1 MAQDWRVHALV
12 YFCSSVDDLLGA
24 VLHRHLGLELV
35 DMKTN
40 KFPEDIG
47 PYTTGVWRCHQG
59 NHGEFLVS
67 CESFGFAPIARVK
80 GDKRSTLKDA
90 KANAHLIA
98 AAPDLL
104 TALYA
109 VMNSCFDPALTEGEA
124 YEAFDLARDA
134 IAKAE
139 GFK

>member
-1 MAQDWRVHALV
+1 MN
-12 YFCSSVDDLLGA
+12 
-24 VLHRHLGLELV
+24 
-35 DMKTN
+35 TN
-40 KFPEDIG
+40 TFPENIG
-47 PYTTGVWRCHQG
+47 PYTTGVWRCHKG

-109 VMNSCFDPALTEGEA
+109 MMESCFGDAFTALSIAEV
-124 YEAFDLARDA
+124 EAFGLARDA

>member
-1 MAQDWRVHALV
+1 M
-12 YFCSSVDDLLGA
+12 
-24 VLHRHLGLELV
+24 ELT
-35 DMKTN
+35 DMNTN

-47 PYTTGVWRCHQG
+47 PYTTGVWRCRE
-59 NHGEFLVS
+59 NHKGEFFIS
-67 CESFGFAPIARVK
+67 SQSFGFAPIAKVK

-90 KANAHLIA
+90 KANAHLIS
-98 AAPDLL
+98 AAPELL

-109 VMNSCFDPALTEGEA
+109 MMNSCFDPALTEGAA

>member
-1 MAQDWRVHALV
+1 MT
-12 YFCSSVDDLLGA
+12 
-24 VLHRHLGLELV
+24 
-35 DMKTN
+35 TN

-47 PYTTGVWRCHQG
+47 PHTTGVWRCHQG

-90 KANAHLIA
+90 KANAMLIA

-104 TALYA
+104 AALYA
-109 VMNSCFDPALTEGEA
+109 MMESCYDPERNDHAVQ
-124 YEAFDLARDA
+124 AFDLARDA

>member
-1 MAQDWRVHALV
+1 
-12 YFCSSVDDLLGA
+12 
-24 VLHRHLGLELV
+24 
-35 DMKTN
+35 MKTN

-47 PYTTGVWRCHQG
+47 PYTAGVWRCHSG

-109 VMNSCFDPALTEGEA
+109 MMNSCFDPALTEGEA
-124 YEAFDLARDA
+124 YEAFAFARDA

>member
-1 MAQDWRVHALV
+1 
-12 YFCSSVDDLLGA
+12 
-24 VLHRHLGLELV
+24 
-35 DMKTN
+35 MKT
-40 KFPEDIG
+40 
-47 PYTTGVWRCHQG
+47 PYSTGVWRCHQG

-90 KANAHLIA
+90 KANAQLIA

-104 TALYA
+104 TALCA
-109 VMNSCFDPALTEGEA
+109 MMGSCFDPALTDGTV

>member
-1 MAQDWRVHALV
+1 
-12 YFCSSVDDLLGA
+12 LG
-24 VLHRHLGLELV
+24 VELA
-35 DMKTN
+35 DMNTN

-47 PYTTGVWRCHQG
+47 PYTTGVWRCRE
-59 NHGEFLVS
+59 NHKGEFFIS
-67 CESFGFAPIARVK
+67 SQSFGFAPIAKVK

-90 KANAHLIA
+90 KANAMLIS
-98 AAPDLL
+98 AAPELL

-109 VMNSCFDPALTEGEA
+109 MMNSCFDPALTEGEA
-124 YEAFDLARDA
+124 YEAFDLARNA

>member
-1 MAQDWRVHALV
+1 
-12 YFCSSVDDLLGA
+12 
-24 VLHRHLGLELV
+24 
-35 DMKTN
+35 MKTN

-47 PYTTGVWRCHQG
+47 PYTPGPWRCHG
-59 NHGEFLVS
+59 GHHGEFLVS
-67 CESFGFAPIARVK
+67 CESYGFAPIARVK

-109 VMNSCFDPALTEGEA
+109 
-124 YEAFDLARDA
+124 
-134 IAKAE
+134 
-139 GFK
+139 

>member
-1 MAQDWRVHALV
+1 MAQDWSVHTLV
-12 YFCSSVDDLLGA
+12 YFYSAGSDLPWA
-24 VLHRHLGLELV
+24 VLHWRLDLEFT
-35 DMKTN
+35 DMNTN

-104 TALYA
+104 AALYA
-109 VMNSCFDPALTEGEA
+109 MMDSCFDPALTEGAA

>member
-1 MAQDWRVHALV
+1 MTD
-12 YFCSSVDDLLGA
+12 
-24 VLHRHLGLELV
+24 
-35 DMKTN
+35 T
-40 KFPEDIG
+40 FPKDIG
-47 PYTTGVWRCHQG
+47 PHTPGPWRCHKG

-90 KANAHLIA
+90 EANARLVS
-98 AAPDLL
+98 AAPELL
-104 TALYA
+104 AALYA
-109 VMNSCFDPALTEGEA
+109 MMNHCYDPDRDDEIVH
-124 YEAFDLARDA
+124 AFDAARDA

>member
-1 MAQDWRVHALV
+1 MAQDWRVV
-12 YFCSSVDDLLGA
+12 SVIYFCSAGSDCFAA
-24 VLHRHLGLELV
+24 VLYRPLGLEFT
-35 DMKTN
+35 DMNTN

-47 PYTTGVWRCHQG
+47 PYTTGVWRCRE
-59 NHGEFLVS
+59 NHKGEFFIS
-67 CESFGFAPIARVK
+67 SQSFGFAPIAKVK

-90 KANAHLIA
+90 KANAHLIS
-98 AAPDLL
+98 AAPELL

-109 VMNSCFDPALTEGEA
+109 MMDSCFDPALTEGEA
-124 YEAFDLARDA
+124 YKAFDLARDA